1 MKSPQALNRVMELV
15 EPELVNSVKK
25 LSNELLPVIEY
36 HFGWKTIKGIEAPED
51 TGKRLRPSLA
61 VLSAEAVGRDMEV
74 AIPGAV
80 AVELIHNF
88 SLIHDDIIDGDK
100 ERRHRPSA
108 WTAFSIEDAL
118 IAGDALHTL
127 AFQVLLEE
135 NTPERVQAARRLV
148 DATTTMISGQAAD
161 MTFDDLPTISFEE
174 CLKMEAAKT
183 GALLGYSSSVGAILS
198 GADENTCNALEVFG
212 YELGLAYQAVDDV
225 LGIWGDP
232 KITGKPAGNDLREK
246 KKSMP
251 VSIVLS
257 ANNSDSEKLL
267 EIFSTTEDLDE
278 EEIVKASALI
288 ENAGGREATL
298 EEADEHLKRAI
309 EFLNNADIRKETFC
323 ELEEIAHFVVN
334 LSLIHI

>member
-1 MKSPQALNRVMELV
+1 MQIPQALNRVMELV

-298 EEADEHLKRAI
+298 EEADKHLKRAI

-334 LSLIHI
+334 RDS

>member
-1 MKSPQALNRVMELV
+1 MQSPQALNRIMELV

-36 HFGWKTIKGIEAPED
+36 HFGWKTIKGIKAPED

-267 EIFSTTEDLDE
+267 EIFSTKEDLDE
-278 EEIVKASALI
+278 EEIVRASALI

-298 EEADEHLKRAI
+298 EEADKHLKRAI

-334 LSLIHI
+334 RDS

>member
-1 MKSPQALNRVMELV
+1 MQSPQALNRIMELV
-15 EPELVNSVKK
+15 EPDLVNSVKK

-36 HFGWKTIKGIEAPED
+36 HFGWKTIKGIKAPED

-334 LSLIHI
+334 RDS

>member
-36 HFGWKTIKGIEAPED
+36 HFGWKTIKGIKAPED

-334 LSLIHI
+334 RDS

>member
-1 MKSPQALNRVMELV
+1 MESPLALNRIMQFI

-25 LSNELLPVIEY
+25 LSDDLLPVIEY
-36 HFGWKTIKGIEAPED
+36 HFGWKTIKGVAFPKD
-51 TGKRLRPSLA
+51 TGKRLRPALA
-61 VLSAEAVGRDMEV
+61 VLSSEAVGGDPES

-80 AVELIHNF
+80 AVEMIHNF

-108 WTAFSIEDAL
+108 WTAFTVEDAL

-135 NTPERVQAARRLV
+135 DTPERVQAARRLV
-148 DATTTMISGQAAD
+148 DATTTMISGQASD
-161 MTFDDLPTISFEE
+161 MTFDDLPAVSFEE

-183 GALLGYSSSVGAILS
+183 GALLGYASSVGAVLS
-198 GADENTCNALEVFG
+198 GANKDICSSLEVFG

-232 KITGKPAGNDLREK
+232 KVTGKPAGNDLRER

-257 ANNSDSEKLL
+257 ANSPESEKLL
-267 EIFSTTEDLDE
+267 DIFNIAGDLNDE
-278 EEIVKASALI
+278 EVSHASSLI
-288 ENAGGREATL
+288 ENDTQSPT
-298 EEADEHLKRAI
+298 AI
-309 EFLNNADIRKETFC
+309 G
-323 ELEEIAHFVVN
+323 FVVEIS
-334 LSLIHI
+334 LSLIFPFILHSKNLS

>member
-1 MKSPQALNRVMELV
+1 MQSPQALNRVMELV

-267 EIFSTTEDLDE
+267 DIFSTTEDLDE

-334 LSLIHI
+334 RDS

>member
-1 MKSPQALNRVMELV
+1 MQSPQALNRVMKLV

-334 LSLIHI
+334 RDS

>member
-1 MKSPQALNRVMELV
+1 MESPLALNRIMQLI

-25 LSNELLPVIEY
+25 LSDDLLPVIEY
-36 HFGWKTIKGIEAPED
+36 HFGWKTIKGVAFPKD
-51 TGKRLRPSLA
+51 TGKRLRPALA
-61 VLSAEAVGRDMEV
+61 VLSSEAVGGDPES

-80 AVELIHNF
+80 AVEMIHNF

-108 WTAFSIEDAL
+108 WTAFTIEDAL

-127 AFQVLLEE
+127 AFQVLLEKD
-135 NTPERVQAARRLV
+135 TPERVQAARRLV
-148 DATTTMISGQAAD
+148 DATTTMISGQASD
-161 MTFDDLPTISFEE
+161 MTFDDLPTVSFEE

-183 GALLGYSSSVGAILS
+183 GALLGYASSVGAVLS
-198 GADENTCNALEVFG
+198 GANKDICSSLEVFG

-232 KITGKPAGNDLREK
+232 KVTGKPAGNDLRER

-257 ANNSDSEKLL
+257 ANSPESEKLL
-267 EIFSTTEDLDE
+267 DIFNIAGDLNDE
-278 EEIVKASALI
+278 EVSHASSLI
-288 ENAGGREATL
+288 ENAGGRKATL
-298 EEADEHLKRAI
+298 EEADKHLKRAI
-309 EFLNNADIRKETFC
+309 EFLNIADIRKETFC
-323 ELEEIAHFVVN
+323 ELEEIANFVVN
-334 LSLIHI
+334 RQS

>member
-1 MKSPQALNRVMELV
+1 MQSPQALNRIMELV

-135 NTPERVQAARRLV
+135 NTPERVQAARRLL

-334 LSLIHI
+334 RDS

>member
-1 MKSPQALNRVMELV
+1 MKSPQVLNRVMELV

-267 EIFSTTEDLDE
+267 EIFSTKEDLDE
-278 EEIVKASALI
+278 EEIVRASALI

-298 EEADEHLKRAI
+298 EEADKHLKRAI

-334 LSLIHI
+334 RDS

>member
-1 MKSPQALNRVMELV
+1 MKNPKVLNRVMELV
-15 EPELVNSVKK
+15 EPALVNSVKK
-25 LSNELLPVIEY
+25 LSDELLPVIEY

-61 VLSAEAVGRDMEV
+61 VLSAEAVGRDLEV

-161 MTFDDLPTISFEE
+161 MTFDDLPTVSFEE

-198 GADENTCNALEVFG
+198 GADENTCKALEVFG

-267 EIFSTTEDLDE
+267 EIFNTTGDLE
-278 EEIVKASALI
+278 EQEIAEAALLI
-288 ENAGGREATL
+288 ENAGGRLATL
-298 EEADEHLKRAI
+298 EEADKHLKKAI
-309 EFLNNADIRKETFC
+309 EFLKRADIKEETFR
-323 ELEEIAHFVVN
+323 ELEEIAIFVVN
-334 LSLIHI
+334 RQS

>member
-278 EEIVKASALI
+278 EQIVKASALI

-334 LSLIHI
+334 RDS

>member
-1 MKSPQALNRVMELV
+1 MKSPQVLNRVMELV

-25 LSNELLPVIEY
+25 LSDELLPVIEY

-61 VLSAEAVGRDMEV
+61 VLSAEAVGRDLEV

-267 EIFSTTEDLDE
+267 EIFSTKEDLDE
-278 EEIVKASALI
+278 EEIVRASALI

-298 EEADEHLKRAI
+298 EEADKHLKRAI

-334 LSLIHI
+334 RDS

>member
-1 MKSPQALNRVMELV
+1 MELV

-334 LSLIHI
+334 RDS

>member
-278 EEIVKASALI
+278 EQIVKASALI

-298 EEADEHLKRAI
+298 EEADKHLKRAI

-334 LSLIHI
+334 RDS

>member
-278 EEIVKASALI
+278 EEIVRASALI

-298 EEADEHLKRAI
+298 EEADKHLKRAI
-309 EFLNNADIRKETFC
+309 EFLNNADIRKETFR

-334 LSLIHI
+334 RDS

>member
-1 MKSPQALNRVMELV
+1 MQSPQALNRVMELV

-267 EIFSTTEDLDE
+267 EIFSTKEDLDE
-278 EEIVKASALI
+278 EEIVRASALI

-298 EEADEHLKRAI
+298 EEADKHLKRAI

-334 LSLIHI
+334 RDS

>member
-61 VLSAEAVGRDMEV
+61 VLSAEAVGRDMKV

-278 EEIVKASALI
+278 EQIVKASALI

-334 LSLIHI
+334 RDS

>member
-1 MKSPQALNRVMELV
+1 MKSPQALKRVMELV

-334 LSLIHI
+334 RDS

>member
-15 EPELVNSVKK
+15 DPELVNSVKK

-298 EEADEHLKRAI
+298 EEADKHLKRAI

-334 LSLIHI
+334 RDS

>member
-1 MKSPQALNRVMELV
+1 MKSPQVLNRVMELV

-161 MTFDDLPTISFEE
+161 MTFDDLPTVSFEE

-198 GADENTCNALEVFG
+198 GADKNTCNALEVFG

-267 EIFSTTEDLDE
+267 EIFSTKEDLDE
-278 EEIVKASALI
+278 EEIVRASALI

-298 EEADEHLKRAI
+298 EEADKHLKRAI

-334 LSLIHI
+334 RDS

>member
-1 MKSPQALNRVMELV
+1 
-15 EPELVNSVKK
+15 
-25 LSNELLPVIEY
+25 
-36 HFGWKTIKGIEAPED
+36 
-51 TGKRLRPSLA
+51 
-61 VLSAEAVGRDMEV
+61 MEV

-212 YELGLAYQAVDDV
+212 YELGLAYQAVDEV
-225 LGIWGDP
+225 LGISGDP

-334 LSLIHI
+334 RDS

>member
-1 MKSPQALNRVMELV
+1 MQIPQALNRVMELV

-135 NTPERVQAARRLV
+135 NTPERVQAARRLL

-298 EEADEHLKRAI
+298 EEADKHLKRAI

-334 LSLIHI
+334 RDS

>member
-1 MKSPQALNRVMELV
+1 MQSPQALNRVMELV

-36 HFGWKTIKGIEAPED
+36 HFGWKTIKGIKAPED

-334 LSLIHI
+334 RDS

>member
-183 GALLGYSSSVGAILS
+183 GAWLGYSSSVGAILS

-334 LSLIHI
+334 RDS

>member
-1 MKSPQALNRVMELV
+1 MKSPQVLNRVMELV

-25 LSNELLPVIEY
+25 LSDELLPVIEY

-61 VLSAEAVGRDMEV
+61 VLSAEAVGRDLEV

-161 MTFDDLPTISFEE
+161 MTFDDLPTVSFEE

-267 EIFSTTEDLDE
+267 EIFNTTGDLE
-278 EEIVKASALI
+278 EQEIAEAALLI
-288 ENAGGREATL
+288 ENAGGRLATL
-298 EEADEHLKRAI
+298 EEADKHLKKAI
-309 EFLNNADIRKETFC
+309 EFLKRADIKEETFR
-323 ELEEIAHFVVN
+323 ELEEIAIFVVN
-334 LSLIHI
+334 RQS

>member
-1 MKSPQALNRVMELV
+1 MKSPQVLNRVMELV

-61 VLSAEAVGRDMEV
+61 VLSAEAVGRDIEV

-161 MTFDDLPTISFEE
+161 MTFDDLPTVSFEE

-267 EIFSTTEDLDE
+267 EIFSTKEDLDE
-278 EEIVKASALI
+278 EEIVRASALI

-298 EEADEHLKRAI
+298 EEADKHLKRAI

-334 LSLIHI
+334 RDS

>member
-1 MKSPQALNRVMELV
+1 MQSPQALNRIMELV

-298 EEADEHLKRAI
+298 EEADKHLKRAI

-334 LSLIHI
+334 RDS

>member
-61 VLSAEAVGRDMEV
+61 VLSAEAVGRDIEV

-161 MTFDDLPTISFEE
+161 MTFDDLPTVSFEE

-267 EIFSTTEDLDE
+267 EIFSTTEDLAE
-278 EEIVKASALI
+278 EQIVKASALI

-334 LSLIHI
+334 RDS

>member
-1 MKSPQALNRVMELV
+1 MKSPQVLNRVMELV

-25 LSNELLPVIEY
+25 LSDELLPVIEY

-61 VLSAEAVGRDMEV
+61 VLSAEAVGRDLEV

-161 MTFDDLPTISFEE
+161 MTFDDLPTVSFEE

-198 GADENTCNALEVFG
+198 GADKNTCNALEVFG

-267 EIFSTTEDLDE
+267 EIFSTKEDLDE
-278 EEIVKASALI
+278 EEIVRASALI
-288 ENAGGREATL
+288 ENARGREATL
-298 EEADEHLKRAI
+298 EEADKHLKRAI

-323 ELEEIAHFVVN
+323 ELEEIANFVVN
-334 LSLIHI
+334 RDS

>member
-1 MKSPQALNRVMELV
+1 MQSPQALNRIMELV

-36 HFGWKTIKGIEAPED
+36 HFGWKTIKGIKAPED

-74 AIPGAV
+74 AFPGAV

-267 EIFSTTEDLDE
+267 EIFSTKEDLDE
-278 EEIVKASALI
+278 EEIVRASALI

-298 EEADEHLKRAI
+298 EEADKHLKRAI

-334 LSLIHI
+334 RDS

>member
-1 MKSPQALNRVMELV
+1 MQSPQALNRVMELV

-334 LSLIHI
+334 RDS

>member
-298 EEADEHLKRAI
+298 EEADKHLKRAI

-334 LSLIHI
+334 RDS

>member
-15 EPELVNSVKK
+15 EPELVDSVKK

-61 VLSAEAVGRDMEV
+61 VLSAEAVGRDMKV

-334 LSLIHI
+334 RDS

>member
-1 MKSPQALNRVMELV
+1 MQSPQALNRVMELV

-61 VLSAEAVGRDMEV
+61 VLSAEAVGRDMKV

-161 MTFDDLPTISFEE
+161 MAFDDLPTISFEE

-298 EEADEHLKRAI
+298 EEADEHLRRAI

-334 LSLIHI
+334 RDS

>member
-1 MKSPQALNRVMELV
+1 MKSPQVLNRVMELV

-25 LSNELLPVIEY
+25 LSDELLPVIEY

-61 VLSAEAVGRDMEV
+61 VLSAEAVGRDLEV

-161 MTFDDLPTISFEE
+161 MTFDDLPTVSFEE

-198 GADENTCNALEVFG
+198 GADKNTCNALEVFG

-267 EIFSTTEDLDE
+267 EIFSTKEDLDE
-278 EEIVKASALI
+278 EEIVRASALI

-298 EEADEHLKRAI
+298 EEADKHLKRAI

-334 LSLIHI
+334 RDS

>member
-1 MKSPQALNRVMELV
+1 MKSPQVLNRVMELV

-25 LSNELLPVIEY
+25 LSDELLPVIEY

-61 VLSAEAVGRDMEV
+61 VLSAEAVGRDLEV

-135 NTPERVQAARRLV
+135 NTPESVQAARRLV

-161 MTFDDLPTISFEE
+161 MTFDDLPTVSFEE

-198 GADENTCNALEVFG
+198 GADEKTCNALEVFG

-267 EIFSTTEDLDE
+267 EIFSTKEDLDE
-278 EEIVKASALI
+278 EEIVRASALI

-298 EEADEHLKRAI
+298 EEADKHLKRAI

-334 LSLIHI
+334 RDS

>member
-1 MKSPQALNRVMELV
+1 MQSPQALNRIMELV

-61 VLSAEAVGRDMEV
+61 VLSAEAVGRDLEV

-267 EIFSTTEDLDE
+267 EIFSTKEDLDE
-278 EEIVKASALI
+278 EEIVRASALI

-298 EEADEHLKRAI
+298 EEADKHLKRAI

-334 LSLIHI
+334 RDS